1 MTLEF
6 DFLQAF
12 HSDMSPV
19 APFCPSGMNSLSS
32 C

>member
-6 DFLQAF
+6 DLLQAF
-12 HSDMSPV
+12 HWYV
-19 APFCPSGMNSLSS
+19 ATFCPSGMNSLSS